1 MSWPFVEPCRE
12 ASPFRSIDFS
22 PSGLLLSC
30 VPWSYIV
37 LSCAG
42 FCRFGLL
49 LSWLLLSSS
58 SVVSSCRVPCCLVF
72 SSLGPS
78 VLSLGAS
85 WKPLRRL
92 WGDLLGLRE
101 PSGGLLGPIA
111 ALLMGLGA
119 SSPLGAL
126 LAAPGALLAALGPA
140 YVALGGSWV
149 LLGPHKWVLGALCPA
164 LGPSLGTAGVRART
178 RPPNHRTA
186 YAFIV

>member
-1 MSWPFVEPCRE
+1 MSCVPCSYLVLSCAGFCRVGLLLSWPFVEPCRE

-58 SVVSSCRVPCCLVF
+58 SVVSSCRVPCCPVC

-85 WKPLRRL
+85 WKPLWCL
-92 WGDLLGLRE
+92 WGELF
-101 PSGGLLGPIA
+101 GLLRPIV
-111 ALLMGLGA
+111 ALLTGLGA
-119 SSPLGAL
+119 SRVIRAPVPGRPWALLGGPWAALGGSWASLGPPRGAL
-126 LAAPGALLAALGPA
+126 GGSWAAPGALFA
-140 YVALGGSWV
+140 
-149 LLGPHKWVLGALCPA
+149 
-164 LGPSLGTAGVRART
+164 
-178 RPPNHRTA
+178 PPGRC
-186 YAFIV
+186 

>member
-1 MSWPFVEPCRE
+1 M
-12 ASPFRSIDFS
+12 
-22 PSGLLLSC
+22 SC
-30 VPWSYIV
+30 VPWSYLV

-101 PSGGLLGPIA
+101 PSGGLLGPIV
-111 ALLMGLGA
+111 ALLTGLGA
-119 SSPLGAL
+119 SWVIPGPVPGRPWALLGGPWAALGDSWASLGRPRGAL
-126 LAAPGALLAALGPA
+126 GGSWAAPGALLAPPGR
-140 YVALGGSWV
+140 
-149 LLGPHKWVLGALCPA
+149 LLE
-164 LGPSLGTAGVRART
+164 PSGRLQSRFLPKSRISSTV
-178 RPPNHRTA
+178 
-186 YAFIV
+186 